1 MDKYYY
7 VLSLVRIFSRLDAG
21 ILFTNI
27 WIIPLKFSDGQ
38 LHFCFKVPKHLKDWL
53 DRQISFIPIFIKV
66 SK

>member
-38 LHFCFKVPKHLKDWL
+38 LHFCFKGLAI
-53 DRQISFIPIFIKV
+53 QINIFHSNFYK